1 MRVTRIIALSV
12 IGLSV
17 GFSTLN
23 AQTLRNASPPAEFPP
38 ASYKGKQYVDS
49 RGCIY
54 IRAGIDGNVT
64 WVPRVSRERK
74 QVCGYKPTA
83 VAGATST
90 APQQAAPKVISLDQP
105 TAKPATKPA
114 AAAAPKPQVRTTA
127 SPAPRT
133 APTPTVRAT
142 TVRPVAVPTTRTTT
156 ARPTPVIVPVAPAPA
171 PAPVK
176 PRAVAPAAS
185 SGGCPN
191 ASALSQRYINQTGV
205 RCGPQ
210 AEPPITYG
218 TRKSS
223 SLKVGDTGVRVS
235 LNTRVVP
242 QHVYDKR
249 QNTTNVQVPAG
260 YRPVWNDDRLNPY
273 RAERTL
279 RPAIQYSNFQTPAG
293 FRAVDRED
301 DRLNPMRGMRTA
313 EGDAQMEQ
321 LWSRDLPRTLLPVET
336 NPRTVTVE
344 HSERSYTN
352 GAKPP
357 WNLRLST
364 RNAPAK
370 EPPAPTRGRR

>member
-1 MRVTRIIALSV
+1 
-12 IGLSV
+12 
-17 GFSTLN
+17 
-23 AQTLRNASPPAEFPP
+23 
-38 ASYKGKQYVDS
+38 
-49 RGCIY
+49 
-54 IRAGIDGNVT
+54 VT

-74 QVCGYKPTA
+74 QVCGYQPTA
-83 VAGATST
+83 VAGATSA
-90 APQQAAPKVISLDQP
+90 APQQAAPKVITLDQP
-105 TAKPATKPA
+105 SATAAARPAATSTARPA
-114 AAAAPKPQVRTTA
+114 AAPAPKPQVRTVA
-127 SPAPRT
+127 SPVPRT
-133 APTPTVRAT
+133 APVATVRT
-142 TVRPVAVPTTRTTT
+142 TVRPVTVPTTRTTT
-156 ARPTPVIVPVAPAPA
+156 ARPTPVIVPVAPAAA
-171 PAPVK
+171 PARVK
-176 PRAVAPAAS
+176 PRAVAPAAA
-185 SGGCPN
+185 SGGCSN

-249 QNTTNVQVPAG
+249 QNTTNLQIPEG
-260 YRPVWNDDRLNPY
+260 FRPVWTDDRLNPH

-279 RPAIQYSNFQTPAG
+279 RPAIQYSRFQTPAG

-301 DRLNPMRGMRTA
+301 DRLNPLRGMRTA

-336 NPRTVTVE
+336 NPRTITVE
-344 HSERSYTN
+344 HSERSYTH

-357 WNLRLST
+357 LRFRLST
-364 RNAPAK
+364 RNAPATA
-370 EPPAPTRGRR
+370 PPAPTRARR